1 MPFVAPLMYHL
12 VQAPAS
18 GPLHANLQ
26 RLNALTLNICCGKE
40 TMNVRGTVIEIRCQL
55 VYSCAFVLLEPSIC
69 LIC

>member
-18 GPLHANLQ
+18 CPLHA
-26 RLNALTLNICCGKE
+26 NALTLNICCGKE

-55 VYSCAFVLLEPSIC
+55 VYSCAFVLLQPSIC

>member
-1 MPFVAPLMYHL
+1 VPFVAPLMYHL

-40 TMNVRGTVIEIRCQL
+40 TMNVRGTVIEIRC
-55 VYSCAFVLLEPSIC
+55 AFVLLEPSSC